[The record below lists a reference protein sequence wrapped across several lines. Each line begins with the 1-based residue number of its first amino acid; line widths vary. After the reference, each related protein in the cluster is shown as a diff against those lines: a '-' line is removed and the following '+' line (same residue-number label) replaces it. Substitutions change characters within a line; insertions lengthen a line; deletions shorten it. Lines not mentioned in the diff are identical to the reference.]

1 MQWTYRRQTILGSLH
16 RMILPWYGHPAGV
29 LAMLVSR
36 ATYSLVN
43 VGREPFNYYQ
53 KSFNHTGIG
62 Q

>member
-1 MQWTYRRQTILGSLH
+1 MQWMYRRQTILGSLH

-43 VGREPFNYYQ
+43 VEREPFNYYQ
-53 KSFNHTGIG
+53 KFLTATGIG